1 MMRHQ
6 SPLLM
11 DGVLG
16 TSGHVATPNPS
27 PDGGVL
33 YATGHV
39 AEPELPDTESKSG
52 VVGTRDDT
60 RALSCWVQNLT
71 S

>member
-1 MMRHQ
+1 
-6 SPLLM
+6 M

-16 TSGHVATPNPS
+16 TSGHVATPNSS

-33 YATGHV
+33 YATEHV

-60 RALSCWVQNLT
+60 GALSY
-71 S
+71 

>member
-1 MMRHQ
+1 
-6 SPLLM
+6 M

-16 TSGHVATPNPS
+16 TSGHVATPNSS

-33 YATGHV
+33 YATEHV

-60 RALSCWVQNLT
+60 GALSYWVQNLT